1 MSQSSPPEMPRIF
14 AKRPPRGRSKRLA
27 AAVVAVLGLPLAA
40 LAYKIGAPRLSAL
53 FKNPSIRAFMMMDPE
68 GRRSLRLDMPAANAA
83 VTNDQTAA
91 DSTKLIPRDAP
102 VETPLV
108 LTQVQP
114 QAPDPPQT
122 AWAPPSRVAPPAP
135 LRPGT
140 PQPAAW
146 PHLRPGALEE
156 INEQEDRAMLGA
168 YPDPGTAPSSR
179 SPSPRLRIVPWK
191 ESEKTAKPAARAA
204 VTIAPAKKRTD
215 FVPLQPNPN
224 TSGPP
229 TAFTPAGPSPAR
241 WVVQPPPIAAP
252 APSQVIW
259 GAPPATAP

>member
-1 MSQSSPPEMPRIF
+1 MSQSSPPEIPRIF

-53 FKNPSIRAFMMMDPE
+53 FKNPPIRAFMMMDPE
-68 GRRSLRLDMPAANAA
+68 GRRSLRLDMPAGNAA
-83 VTNDQTAA
+83 LTNDQPAA
-91 DSTKLIPRDAP
+91 DSTKLIPRDTP
-102 VETPLV
+102 VETPFV

-114 QAPDPPQT
+114 QTPGPPQT
-122 AWAPPSRVAPPAP
+122 AWTPPSRVAPPAP

-156 INEQEDRAMLGA
+156 INDQENRAMLGA

-191 ESEKTAKPAARAA
+191 EAARTAKPTAAAA
-204 VTIAPAKKRTD
+204 TVPPPKKRAD
-215 FVPLQPNPN
+215 FVPLQPNPSTPGPQ
-224 TSGPP
+224 TS
-229 TAFTPAGPSPAR
+229 FTPAGPSPAR
-241 WVVQPPPIAAP
+241 WVVQPSPTAAP
-252 APSQVIW
+252 APSAVVW
-259 GAPPATAP
+259 GAPSSPTP